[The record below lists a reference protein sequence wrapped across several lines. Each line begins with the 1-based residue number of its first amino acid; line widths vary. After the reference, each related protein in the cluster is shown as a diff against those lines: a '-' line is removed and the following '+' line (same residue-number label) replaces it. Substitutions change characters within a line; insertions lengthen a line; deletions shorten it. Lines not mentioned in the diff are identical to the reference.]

1 MIWRAVSESRSVPRS
16 EVRPEVVECK
26 TSRWGELT
34 SNIFFINVKII
45 IVVELGS
52 LLLHPHHHHHIM
64 ITIGVKMFQ
73 LVTCEKLERS

>member
-34 SNIFFINVKII
+34 SNIFFVNVKII

-52 LLLHPHHHHHIM
+52 
-64 ITIGVKMFQ
+64 
-73 LVTCEKLERS
+73 